1 MTAVLSLAQLSV
13 EYGGIVA
20 LDGVSLEV
28 AEGRLV
34 GLIGPNGAGKTTL
47 IDAVTGF
54 VAARGKVALDGRELT
69 GLSPDRRARAG
80 LARTWQSTDLFE
92 DLTVLENLAV
102 TSGRPPLGQLVSE
115 IVLGHLERD
124 PAVDHALELLGLDQ
138 FVARM
143 PDELSQGQRKLVGVA
158 RALAARPRVICLDEP
173 AAGLDT
179 DESDQLGQKLREIVD
194 QGTSLLLVDHDMG
207 LVLTVCDEVIVLD
220 FGKEIARG
228 TPAEVRTN
236 PKVVEAYLGSA
247 AAEVIGGEAGE
258 QRSSTP
264 ATT

>member
-1 MTAVLSLAQLSV
+1 MSAVLAVERLSV
-13 EYGGIVA
+13 DYGGIHA

-28 AEGRLV
+28 PERRLV

-54 VAARGKVALDGRELT
+54 VSAQGKVALDGRDVT

-80 LARTWQSTDLFE
+80 LARTWQSTDLFDE
-92 DLTVLENLAV
+92 LSVVENLAV
-102 TSGRPPLGQLVSE
+102 TSGRPPLGRLLRE
-115 IVLGHLERD
+115 IVKGRLEPD
-124 PAVDHALELLGLDQ
+124 PAVTEAMHLLELDQ
-138 FVARM
+138 FADRM
-143 PDELSQGQRKLVGVA
+143 PNQLSQGQRKLVGVA
-158 RALAARPRVICLDEP
+158 RALAARPLVICLDEP

-179 DESDQLGQKLREIVD
+179 EESEQLGRKLREIVD

-207 LVLTVCDEVIVLD
+207 LVLTVCDEVVVLD

-228 TPAEVRTN
+228 TAGQVRSN

-247 AAEVIGGEAGE
+247 AAEVMGSSPSEP
-258 QRSSTP
+258 RPSTP
-264 ATT
+264 GAT